1 MLKLKKRKA
10 LKRTLGRISA
20 SHPEWEITSY
30 SCVTVDYENG
40 YKSIFVRDPSTKKK
54 GKMKAML
61 YRPGQ
66 ECIMQEEGVRE
77 AEFEKM
83 LEGFHDIAEAIS
95 SEEADG

>member
-1 MLKLKKRKA
+1 
-10 LKRTLGRISA
+10 
-20 SHPEWEITSY
+20 
-30 SCVTVDYENG
+30 
-40 YKSIFVRDPSTKKK
+40 
-54 GKMKAML
+54 MKAML